1 MKRINLFI
9 KIYLSF
15 WLTIVITVSVF
26 VYLERLVTTEP
37 VIKHWRNTVERTV
50 SFYAE
55 EAAAIYDR
63 DGGDFLKN
71 YFRRLE
77 KATGIKAFLFDENK
91 MEVTGETV
99 RKDIREQVSSACEKT
114 EPTYL
119 RVEDSGIAIQK
130 VRSPKGRAYSF
141 VALIPHPRPPGF
153 APGPPPPMLAPGP
166 LPPLP
171 PGGPPPHGFN
181 LNFMIHLIVGLLVSG
196 IICYLLARYL
206 TAPIFKLGQA
216 ARQLS
221 DGNLSVRVRPSLGGR
236 QDELS
241 SLANDFDVM
250 AERIET
256 LLTSQRNLLRDVSH
270 ELRSPLARLNV
281 ALELCRQHS
290 GEQAE
295 KHLDR
300 MALETHRLNDLIGQI
315 LTYNKMSAPTA
326 PLQKTKFDLSELI
339 EEIAADGNYE
349 TKNSR
354 AAIRLNEPVI
364 LEGNYDL
371 LRRAIENIIRN
382 ALYHTP
388 ENSMVEISST
398 VTITE
403 GKSNVRIT
411 VRDHGRGVPP
421 EELSL
426 IFQPFY
432 KTTDVDER
440 QAGAGLGLAISE
452 AAIRLHNGSIRANNA
467 DDNGLIIEIF
477 LPIDSSAS
485 CK

>member
-9 KIYLSF
+9 KIYLCF
-15 WLTIVITVSVF
+15 WLTIVITVGVF

-63 DGGDFLKN
+63 DGGDLLKN

-77 KATGIKAFLFDENK
+77 KATGIKAFLFNEK
-91 MEVTGETV
+91 IMEVTGETV
-99 RKDIREQVSSACEKT
+99 RKDIREQVSLACEKT

-119 RVEDSGIAIQK
+119 RVEDSGISIQK
-130 VRSPKGRAYSF
+130 VRSPEGRAYSF

-153 APGPPPPMLAPGP
+153 APGP

-206 TAPIFKLGQA
+206 TAPIFKLGHA

-290 GEQAE
+290 GKPAE

-315 LTYNKMSAPTA
+315 LTYNKMSAQTA
-326 PLQKTKFDLSELI
+326 PLQKTKFDLSGLI

-354 AAIRLNEPVI
+354 AAIRLNEPVVI
-364 LEGNYDL
+364 EGNYDL

-411 VRDHGRGVPP
+411 VRDHGRGVSP

-432 KTTDVDER
+432 KTTDVDEH

-467 DDNGLIIEIF
+467 DDNGLIIEIL
-477 LPIDSSAS
+477 LPVDSSVS
-485 CK
+485 CKSYR